1 MEIKKKKHLQRLEES
16 SQNVRHMENVAAEKV
31 RRKSFFFKSRNY
43 RKGPIRK
50 AWKLSLGF
58 RAEK

>member
-1 MEIKKKKHLQRLEES
+1 M
-16 SQNVRHMENVAAEKV
+16 RHMENVAAEKV